1 MFTSLRGK
9 SMYIIYKWTIS
20 SIAPWRF
27 VTVGYGLKYRRWAK
41 EWECYALLGHNPQ
54 THFQFHWLNMG
65 YIYIILGVSHPKT
78 IGFPIQI
85 HPWKIVQLVWDVAAR
100 SFSMILLPAALRGG
114 HGSFWS
120 SEFTTAWS
128 SWIPMDGEMSH
139 QQWLQWLLRQPA
151 IMTSV
156 GTPWLFWCC
165 RCVTEKK
172 KTKKNDADGLRN
184 ISEDQGE
191 PSSCKFLKHE
201 ICYFHVGLSEKMVPL
216 NHIIS
221 LDIIVPLK
229 TFFGYIYDG
238 ICHSETQP

>member
-1 MFTSLRGK
+1 MAASAAGNYDFSWDT
-9 SMYIIYKWTIS
+9 MT
-20 SIAPWRF
+20 F
-27 VTVGYGLKYRRWAK
+27 
-41 EWECYALLGHNPQ
+41 
-54 THFQFHWLNMG
+54 
-65 YIYIILGVSHPKT
+65 
-78 IGFPIQI
+78 
-85 HPWKIVQLVWDVAAR
+85 LVLQ
-100 SFSMILLPAALRGG
+100 MC
-114 HGSFWS
+114 HG
-120 SEFTTAWS
+120 
-128 SWIPMDGEMSH
+128 
-139 QQWLQWLLRQPA
+139 
-151 IMTSV
+151 
-156 GTPWLFWCC
+156 
-165 RCVTEKK
+165 KK